1 MAAAAILSLA
11 CGEGGAAAS
20 CSLEPRTTKE
30 GLVVEDLRCGRGE
43 LAEPGDVVE
52 VRYSAE
58 IVGGRSLRSGVLRF
72 ALGAGQVIA
81 GWDEGVRGMRV
92 GGTRRL
98 RVPPELGFGREGAL
112 GLVPGDAT
120 LVFRIELLEA
130 VDR

>member
-11 CGEGGAAAS
+11 CGQGGAAAS
-20 CSLEPRTTKE
+20 CSPEPRTTRE
-30 GLVVEDLRCGRGE
+30 GLVVEDLRCGWGE

-58 IVGGRSLRSGVLRF
+58 IVRGRSLRSGVLRF

-98 RVPPELGFGREGAL
+98 RVPPELGFGRGGAL

-130 VDR
+130 IDR